1 MSLKLCLYFD
11 ENGRNSICQVS
22 GHFVQTIGIAMPL
35 PDHLVPVVRRIRATS
50 ISDPPSPWR
59 CIGSFSVGGL
69 TDVGF
74 GTRSDLLM
82 VISSM
87 GRGVFDCLTGEKVA
101 RDYDDGDWHDT
112 LALEAEGIG
121 PLAEQRIK
129 TAGLH
134 GGGLPMAAGDGWT
147 AEDFVLDWPDH
158 TLLLVP
164 PGSWAYGD
172 GFGKPANYTKVAVES
187 ELRAWGFSP
196 TGRCLILATS
206 SDLTCWNRHL

>member
-1 MSLKLCLYFD
+1 MS
-11 ENGRNSICQVS
+11 
-22 GHFVQTIGIAMPL
+22 L
-35 PDHLVPVVRRIRATS
+35 PDHLNRVVQRMRATP
-50 ISDPPSPWR
+50 ISDPPTPWR
-59 CIGSFSVGGL
+59 CSGSFAVGGL

-74 GTRSDLLM
+74 GRHSDLLM
-82 VISSM
+82 VISNS
-87 GRGVFDCLTGEKVA
+87 GRGLFNCQTGEKVA
-101 RDYDDGDWHDT
+101 REYDDGDWQDT
-112 LALEAEGIG
+112 LALEAQGIG
-121 PLAEQRIK
+121 PLHDQRIR

-134 GGGLPMAAGDGWT
+134 GGGLPRSSGDGWS
-147 AEDFVLDWPDH
+147 AEDFVLDWPHH

-206 SDLTCWNRHL
+206 SDLTCWYRPL